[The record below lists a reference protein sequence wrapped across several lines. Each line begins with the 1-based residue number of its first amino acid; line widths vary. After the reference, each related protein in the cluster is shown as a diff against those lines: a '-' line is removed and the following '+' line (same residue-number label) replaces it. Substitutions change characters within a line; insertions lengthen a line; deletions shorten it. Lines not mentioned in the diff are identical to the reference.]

1 MENNVGR
8 HSLAHVM
15 AQAVCALFDDVKLA
29 IGPAIENGF
38 YYDFDLPH
46 TITEVD
52 FPAIEKKMAE
62 IIKKREPFTCKELTR
77 AEALAFFAGE
87 PYKEEL
93 INDLPEGETI
103 TVYRTGEDFADLCR
117 GPHAEDTGALRGWA
131 FKVASVAGAYWRGD
145 ETRPMLQRIYVY
157 AYPGKAEL
165 KEYLHF
171 LEEAQK
177 RDHRRLGP
185 QLDLFF
191 MDETAPGM
199 PYWLP
204 GGWKLFNTLVEFWR
218 GIHEARG
225 YQEISAP
232 VLNLNSLWKTSG
244 HWGHYKENMFLVP
257 LSDEQTYALK
267 PIDRKSVV

>member
-87 PYKEEL
+87 
-93 INDLPEGETI
+93 IGRAH
-103 TVYRTGEDFADLCR
+103 V
-117 GPHAEDTGALRGWA
+117 
-131 FKVASVAGAYWRGD
+131 
-145 ETRPMLQRIYVY
+145 
-157 AYPGKAEL
+157 
-165 KEYLHF
+165 
-171 LEEAQK
+171 
-177 RDHRRLGP
+177 
-185 QLDLFF
+185 
-191 MDETAPGM
+191 
-199 PYWLP
+199 
-204 GGWKLFNTLVEFWR
+204 
-218 GIHEARG
+218 
-225 YQEISAP
+225 
-232 VLNLNSLWKTSG
+232 
-244 HWGHYKENMFLVP
+244 
-257 LSDEQTYALK
+257 
-267 PIDRKSVV
+267 